1 MQLPTKPRH
10 AHLDSVALQDLRSSF
25 QDDAADSRVDTA
37 QLVRTHRLLAR
48 DVLLGLLRATH
59 LMTDDH
65 DSPITHNGRA
75 EWAALGCGFIA
86 AALIVVAIL
95 IGLVT

>member
-1 MQLPTKPRH
+1 MGRP
-10 AHLDSVALQDLRSSF
+10 
-25 QDDAADSRVDTA
+25 
-37 QLVRTHRLLAR
+37 
-48 DVLLGLLRATH
+48 
-59 LMTDDH
+59 MTDDH

-86 AALIVVAIL
+86 AALIVAALL